1 MDFRKN
7 PSCGEPAI
15 GQNGAMTTEQDVCF
29 SELDL
34 EVQPFSSYALII
46 DARTPGEYDEDH
58 VPGAKNLPV
67 VYQEDFAKVG
77 ILHKQDTHQAYLIGI
92 AAALQT
98 MSGHIKDHLSSYKP
112 NDHMLVY
119 CFRGG
124 KRSKL
129 WADTLR
135 TIGFRVDVI
144 SGGWKS
150 YRRWVNAGLAVVSK
164 NLEFRVLA
172 GSTGTGKTRLLS
184 ALEAEGEQVLDLEAL
199 ANHRGSTI
207 GAIPGV
213 PQPAQKMFD
222 SLLFD
227 KLRGFRSDRYV
238 WVESES
244 RKIGRIQLPSALHES
259 MHQAPVFL
267 LDAPIDER
275 VRLWRED
282 YGHFEQD
289 LNGMLDK
296 MSSVVEVVGSKLFS
310 RWREL
315 ATEGNAPE
323 LFRSMIVDY
332 YDRLYKSSLTKNYR
346 HLSVATRITLHSL
359 SSADLRTTARMMI
372 SDAHKPP
379 VY

>member
-1 MDFRKN
+1 MMSMKHE
-7 PSCGEPAI
+7 SEV
-15 GQNGAMTTEQDVCF
+15 QF

-34 EVQPFSSYALII
+34 EIQPFSSYALII
-46 DARTPGEYDEDH
+46 DARTPQEYEEDH
-58 VPGAKNLPV
+58 IPGAKNLPV

-77 ILHKQDTHQAYLIGI
+77 ILHKHDTHQAYLIGI
-92 AAALQT
+92 SAALST
-98 MSGHIKDHLSSYKP
+98 MSGHIKEHLSSYKP

-135 TIGFRVDVI
+135 TIGFKVDVI
-144 SGGWKS
+144 SGGWKA
-150 YRRWVNAGLAVVSK
+150 YRRWVNIGLGVVAK
-164 NLEFRVLA
+164 GLEYRVLA
-172 GSTGTGKTRLLS
+172 GSTGTGKTRLL
-184 ALEAEGEQVLDLEAL
+184 AAVEAEGEQVLDLEAL
-199 ANHRGSTI
+199 ACHRGSTI

-227 KLRGFRSDRYV
+227 KLRSFRSDRYV

-244 RKIGRIQLPSALHES
+244 KKIGRVQLPAALHEA
-259 MHQAPVFL
+259 MHRSPVFL
-267 LDAPIDER
+267 LNAPIEER
-275 VRLWRED
+275 VRLWRDD
-282 YGHFEQD
+282 YSHFEKD

-296 MSSVVEVVGSKLFS
+296 MASVVEIVGSKLFA
-310 RWREL
+310 RWLEL
-315 ATEGNAPE
+315 ASKGDAPE

-332 YDRLYKSSLTKNYR
+332 YDRLYQSSLNKNYR
-346 HLSVATRITLHSL
+346 HLKAATPVPLTSL
-359 SSADLRTTARMMI
+359 SMEDLRATARMII
-372 SDAHKPP
+372 SDSRKPP

>member
-1 MDFRKN
+1 MMSMNR
-7 PSCGEPAI
+7 
-15 GQNGAMTTEQDVCF
+15 EQEVQF

-34 EVQPFSSYALII
+34 EVQPFSSYALVI
-46 DARTPGEYDEDH
+46 DARTPGEYEEDH
-58 VPGAKNLPV
+58 IPCAKNLPV

-98 MSGHIKDHLSSYKP
+98 MSGHIKEHLSSYKP

-144 SGGWKS
+144 SGGWKA
-150 YRRWVNAGLAVVSK
+150 YRRWVNAGLGVTSQS
-164 NLEFRVLA
+164 LEYRVLA
-172 GSTGTGKTRLLS
+172 GSTGTGKTRLLA

-199 ANHRGSTI
+199 ARHRGSTI
-207 GAIPGV
+207 GGIPGV
-213 PQPAQKMFD
+213 PQPPQKMFD

-227 KLRGFRSDRYV
+227 KLRSFRSDRYV

-244 RKIGRIQLPSALHES
+244 RKIGRIQLPPLLHEA
-259 MHQAPVFL
+259 MHQSPVFL
-267 LDAPIDER
+267 VDAPIEER

-282 YGHFEQD
+282 YAHFEED

-296 MSSVVEVVGSKLFS
+296 MTAVVEIVGSKLFA

-315 ATEGNAPE
+315 ANEGNAPE

-332 YDRLYKSSLTKNYR
+332 YDRLYQSSLNKNYR
-346 HLSVATRITLHSL
+346 HLKEATLVPLTSL
-359 SSADLRTTARMMI
+359 SQGDLRSAARLII
-372 SDAHKPP
+372 SDSRKPP

>member
-1 MDFRKN
+1 MT
-7 PSCGEPAI
+7 
-15 GQNGAMTTEQDVCF
+15 AMTPEQEVQF

-34 EVQPFSSYALII
+34 EIQPFSSYALII

-98 MSGHIKDHLSSYKP
+98 MSGHIREHLSSYKP

-150 YRRWVNAGLAVVSK
+150 YRRWVNAGLAVVAK

-172 GSTGTGKTRLLS
+172 GPTGTGKTRLLA

-199 ANHRGSTI
+199 ASHRGSTI
-207 GAIPGV
+207 GGIPGV

-222 SLLFD
+222 SLLFQ
-227 KLRGFRSDRYV
+227 KLRSFRSDRYV

-244 RKIGRIQLPSALHES
+244 RKIGRIQLPPSLHEA
-259 MHQAPVFL
+259 MHHAPVFL
-267 LDAPIDER
+267 LNAPIEER

-282 YGHFEQD
+282 YGHFEKD
-289 LNGMLDK
+289 LHGMLDK
-296 MSSVVEVVGSKLFS
+296 MTTVVEIVGSKLFA

-332 YDRLYKSSLTKNYR
+332 YDRLYQSSLNKNYR
-346 HLSVATRITLHSL
+346 HLKQAAPVPLTSL
-359 SSADLRTTARMMI
+359 SMTDLRSTARLII
-372 SDAHKPP
+372 SDIRKPP

>member
-1 MDFRKN
+1 MMEMN
-7 PSCGEPAI
+7 PDP
-15 GQNGAMTTEQDVCF
+15 DVPF

-46 DARTPGEYDEDH
+46 DARTPGEYEEDH
-58 VPGAKNLPV
+58 IPGAKNLPV

-92 AAALQT
+92 AAALST
-98 MSGHIKDHLSSYKP
+98 MSGHIKEHLSSYKP

-150 YRRWVNAGLAVVSK
+150 YRRWVNIGLVLASK
-164 NLEFRVLA
+164 NLEYRVLA
-172 GSTGTGKTRLLS
+172 GPTGTGKTRLLA

-199 ANHRGSTI
+199 ASHRGSTI

-213 PQPAQKMFD
+213 PQPSQKMFD
-222 SLLFD
+222 SLLFE
-227 KLRGFRSDRYV
+227 KLRSFRSDRYV

-244 RKIGRIQLPSALHES
+244 KKIGRIQLPLALHEA
-259 MHQAPVFL
+259 MHHSPVFL
-267 LDAPIDER
+267 LDAPIEER

-282 YGHFEQD
+282 YAHFEKD
-289 LNGMLDK
+289 LNGMLDN
-296 MSSVVEVVGSKLFS
+296 MSRVVEIVGSKLFA

-323 LFRSMIVDY
+323 LFRSMIADY
-332 YDRLYKSSLTKNYR
+332 YDRLYKSSLNKNYR
-346 HLSVATRITLHSL
+346 HLQAATPVPLTSL
-359 SSADLRTTARMMI
+359 AMEDLRATARLII
-372 SDAHKPP
+372 SDIRKPP